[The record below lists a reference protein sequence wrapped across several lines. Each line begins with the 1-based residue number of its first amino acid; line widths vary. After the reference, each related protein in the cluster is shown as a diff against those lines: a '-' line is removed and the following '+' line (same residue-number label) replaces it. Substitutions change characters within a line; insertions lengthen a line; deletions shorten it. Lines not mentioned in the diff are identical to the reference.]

1 MCSPARKKMLI
12 SGVPAWLSV
21 GAKNMERAS
30 RSKGVL
36 RRRVN
41 KFPSAP
47 VAQLLQGTA
56 SGLDSGM
63 QIDYSHK
70 IITAMIINPICW
82 IREVM
87 LKRSTGSVS
96 ANGLVRESKGEG

>member
-1 MCSPARKKMLI
+1 
-12 SGVPAWLSV
+12 
-21 GAKNMERAS
+21 
-30 RSKGVL
+30 
-36 RRRVN
+36 
-41 KFPSAP
+41 
-47 VAQLLQGTA
+47 
-56 SGLDSGM
+56 M